1 MDRWAFATVYKS
13 EYRNRQFQMPSDR
26 SAIASWLCFNRFY
39 STGRNVIRLFYFAR
53 VVSSVEGREKENEIW
68 NKKMLWECE
77 IGGRGVRS
85 RTTAGA
91 SSSDSWTNQMGRPKP
106 GADIEIGNQRRT
118 PAIRRRQT
126 EAEEQ
131 KMQHNKGRTKGLRE
145 GRSESIRME
154 TGRRGKRYI
163 FEPEHISN
171 LLSGLCTSS
180 GVACY
185 FQSEK
190 EDWAMQRR
198 KKLSP
203 LLWEPAAAYVEKE
216 GAGKE
221 EQPFYFGTWGG
232 GFG

>member
-1 MDRWAFATVYKS
+1 MRIKKVFGQDKKGTRPLTPRDKS
-13 EYRNRQFQMPSDR
+13 GLLAMTWWRESMREGSRRTGFRPNRARSQRVQSNNVTSLRALERN
-26 SAIASWLCFNRFY
+26 
-39 STGRNVIRLFYFAR
+39 GRA
-53 VVSSVEGREKENEIW
+53 KENEIW
-68 NKKMLWECE
+68 NKNMLWECE

-154 TGRRGKRYI
+154 TGRRGKREI

-203 LLWEPAAAYVEKE
+203 LLW
-216 GAGKE
+216 
-221 EQPFYFGTWGG
+221 
-232 GFG
+232 